1 MIQVYIFVFRSRWL
15 LLQLICPFAVELVVN
30 FDSDI
35 LLVRWQ
41 GVPNSTTDCRE
52 LLAVVCLGLNLGMAA
67 ATNPM
72 EPSMRYISYQWVLQ
86 LPVMQKDAFFFRIEC
101 LGFWPWQNSLCS
113 SETTLLST
121 APALLFLS
129 RDVTKKF
136 CALLCLN

>member
-1 MIQVYIFVFRSRWL
+1 M
-15 LLQLICPFAVELVVN
+15 VN

-35 LLVRWQ
+35 LLARWQ

-86 LPVMQKDAFFFRIEC
+86 LPVMQKDAFFFVLNVLDSGPGR
-101 LGFWPWQNSLCS
+101 
-113 SETTLLST
+113 T
-121 APALLFLS
+121 ASAAQ
-129 RDVTKKF
+129 RQH
-136 CALLCLN
+136 C